1 MEQRELGRSGIK
13 VSALGLG
20 LMSMSGV
27 YGNAN
32 DEESIGVIHYAL
44 DKGINFLD
52 SADMYGWGHN
62 ETLLGKALKGRRDKV
77 VVATK
82 FGQVKL
88 ADGKQGVDGR
98 PEYVM
103 QACEAS
109 LKRLGIEVIDLY
121 YQHRV
126 DTNTPIE
133 ETVGAMKRLVEQGKV
148 RALGLSEARPETIR
162 RAHKVHPIAAVQN
175 EYSLLYQE
183 RRARKRCRRRA
194 SLGITLV
201 PYAPLGRSM
210 LTGTVHGKADLPEG
224 DRRLQHPRFQGEAL
238 DKNVQL
244 VRPARSHRAGKEM
257 HACPA
262 RAGVAARAG
271 QRHRSDPGHQAQAA
285 HRRELGGFEHQAFAR
300 RREAHLGRRA
310 RGSRCGHAL
319 SRGNHEA
326 RVPLRSDDATRW
338 LALATMWSLQ
348 YLFLRVAV
356 PTFGTALVAEGRA
369 IRRAFPR
376 ALGCMGRAPAHRAAR
391 ALERP
396 PRGRAG
402 QQRGP
407 VRVLRLGGE
416 RAPGRLPRGDQRHG
430 AALGR
435 RSSPCRC

>member
-1 MEQRELGRSGIK
+1 MEQRELGLSGIK

-88 ADGKQGVDGR
+88 ADGKQVVDGR

-103 QACEAS
+103 RACEAS

-133 ETVGAMKRLVEQGKV
+133 DTVGAMKRLVEQGKV

-175 EYSLLYQE
+175 EYSLLYRIE
-183 RRARKRCRRRA
+183 GEETLKTTRE
-194 SLGITLV
+194 LGITLV

-224 DRRLQHPRFQGEAL
+224 DRRLQHPRFQSEAL
-238 DKNVQL
+238 EMNVSLVQRLERIAAEKRCTPAQL
-244 VRPARSHRAGKEM
+244 VLAWLLHQGKDVV
-257 HACPA
+257 PI
-262 RAGVAARAG
+262 
-271 QRHRSDPGHQAQAA
+271 PGTK
-285 HRRELGGFEHQAFAR
+285 RRERIDENL
-300 RREAHLGRRA
+300 
-310 RGSRCGHAL
+310 
-319 SRGNHEA
+319 N
-326 RVPLRSDDATRW
+326 ATRIS
-338 LALATMWSLQ
+338 LTADDLKRISEAAPVGAGAGTRYPAETMKRV
-348 YLFLRVAV
+348 YL
-356 PTFGTALVAEGRA
+356 
-369 IRRAFPR
+369 
-376 ALGCMGRAPAHRAAR
+376 
-391 ALERP
+391 
-396 PRGRAG
+396 
-402 QQRGP
+402 
-407 VRVLRLGGE
+407 
-416 RAPGRLPRGDQRHG
+416 
-430 AALGR
+430 
-435 RSSPCRC
+435 

>member
-62 ETLLGKALKGRRDKV
+62 ETLLGKALEGRRDKV

-88 ADGKQGVDGR
+88 ADGKQAVDGR

-126 DTNTPIE
+126 DANTPIE
-133 ETVGAMKRLVEQGKV
+133 DTVGAMKRLVEQGKV

-162 RAHKVHPIAAVQN
+162 RAHQVHPIAAVQN
-175 EYSLLYQE
+175 EYSLLYRIE
-183 RRARKRCRRRA
+183 GEETLKTTRE
-194 SLGITLV
+194 LGITLV

-238 DKNVQL
+238 EKNVSLVQRLERIAAEKRCTPAQL
-244 VRPARSHRAGKEM
+244 VLAWLLHLGKEVV
-257 HACPA
+257 PI
-262 RAGVAARAG
+262 
-271 QRHRSDPGHQAQAA
+271 PGTK
-285 HRRELGGFEHQAFAR
+285 RRERIDENLNATKISLTADDLKR
-300 RREAHLGRRA
+300 ISEAAPVGAGAGTRYPA
-310 RGSRCGHAL
+310 
-319 SRGNHEA
+319 ETMK
-326 RVPLRSDDATRW
+326 RV
-338 LALATMWSLQ
+338 
-348 YLFLRVAV
+348 YL
-356 PTFGTALVAEGRA
+356 
-369 IRRAFPR
+369 
-376 ALGCMGRAPAHRAAR
+376 
-391 ALERP
+391 
-396 PRGRAG
+396 
-402 QQRGP
+402 
-407 VRVLRLGGE
+407 
-416 RAPGRLPRGDQRHG
+416 
-430 AALGR
+430 
-435 RSSPCRC
+435 